1 MVTEASVKVRLCAV
15 DELET
20 GAGRLMRAEGR
31 AIAVFRVG
39 DEVFALDNVCPY
51 WRGPLSEGAVSAA
64 RLEVT
69 CPWHRFRFDL
79 RTGRN
84 VLSDLRAGAKV
95 YPVEIDK
102 NGDVLV
108 TIGD

>member
-1 MVTEASVKVRLCAV
+1 MVTNAATQTRLCAIGDLV
-15 DELET
+15 PDT
-20 GAGRLMRAEGR
+20 GRLFRAEGR

-39 DEVFALDNVCPY
+39 DDVFALDNLCPH
-51 WRGPLSEGAVSAA
+51 WKGPLSEGAVSAA

-79 RTGRN
+79 RTGKN
-84 VLSDLRAGAKV
+84 VLSDLRAGAKI
-95 YPVEIDK
+95 YPVEINN

-108 TIGD
+108 TIDD

>member
-1 MVTEASVKVRLCAV
+1 MSVS
-15 DELET
+15 T
-20 GAGRLMRAEGR
+20 
-31 AIAVFRVG
+31 
-39 DEVFALDNVCPY
+39 
-51 WRGPLSEGAVSAA
+51 A

-84 VLSDLRAGAKV
+84 VLSDIREGAKV
-95 YPVEIDK
+95 YPVEINK